1 MRRVTIYGII
11 YSLKNKNNK
20 REKEKSDETD
30 KNVHNRQGGGSLA
43 VSPRGRIVM
52 FRAAVCVMAMA
63 TALFADE
70 TIDADT
76 QLAADRKVS
85 GALYLADGA
94 TLDLNGHNLTANAI
108 AVIDNDDVPGYKFL
122 EYISSTGSQWLY
134 SNYVPSYS
142 DKVVMKVNFT
152 SMVTGSDW
160 IGLFCSRGA
169 SNDRPYMVAIQ
180 GGTKFRVDHLASG
193 VMPAGKYI
201 SCTFGTGTDY
211 TISVDG
217 ATRAWSVNGDL
228 GTWTETAAT
237 GWEATGPFSI
247 LGCHTAGAD
256 LGRDSRV
263 TLLPSCK
270 LYSFQ
275 VFDEN
280 GVVKCDMV
288 PAIRTADNAIGMYDR
303 AFGREMFIENYGSK
317 AFIAGP
323 RTTAAT
329 ITNASAA
336 ISRLCINVPADVVLT
351 NANITV
357 SGNVR
362 LVKDGDGSYFVTRTG
377 QTYTAGTDIDAGTV
391 LVDGRGTDALLG
403 KAGGNLVKN
412 GDFEA
417 EGTVVPKN
425 SNKDWNYA
433 SAAGFVCPEWTM
445 SNQSYMG
452 LSGPKTG
459 IWISDRE
466 QINNLMGAYG
476 FFMKTWGSKSGDL
489 ALEQG
494 GLTLSRGRYRIA
506 YNYTTRANAN
516 HAPATHV
523 VNLVHDGIAT
533 KIGEATVLYDEFKQY
548 KSAEWFFEIGEGD
561 EGVYTLQFLQTIA
574 DNGSAERTT
583 VLDNIVV
590 EKLAAEVVVESGAMM
605 EMASGARDFTDCRFT
620 MNGGTLKDNSGA
632 GGSNA
637 LVANMRLTAD
647 SYWENTS
654 GGGFVGRDSADTLLD
669 LGGYT
674 LEVLSEN
681 SQELNFK
688 NTTITN
694 GTMIVPEHLFLNFSG
709 DCVTATN
716 ATLDVQS
723 LLRLNAPVLVG
734 DYIARRNNAAN
745 ADKLRIYGTLSVASC
760 SNYHCSTMYCTMM
773 DGSAVDF
780 SQATAAVSG
789 LQFAENATVTIK
801 LGDSHLSNPIIP
813 WTTAPEN
820 INTVTFVRDASEK
833 GYKLEVR
840 SDGLYAVRKG
850 FMLIVK

>member
-1 MRRVTIYGII
+1 M
-11 YSLKNKNNK
+11 
-20 REKEKSDETD
+20 
-30 KNVHNRQGGGSLA
+30 
-43 VSPRGRIVM
+43 
-52 FRAAVCVMAMA
+52 
-63 TALFADE
+63 
-70 TIDADT
+70 
-76 QLAADRKVS
+76 
-85 GALYLADGA
+85 
-94 TLDLNGHNLTANAI
+94 
-108 AVIDNDDVPGYKFL
+108 
-122 EYISSTGSQWLY
+122 
-134 SNYVPSYS
+134 
-142 DKVVMKVNFT
+142 
-152 SMVTGSDW
+152 
-160 IGLFCSRGA
+160 
-169 SNDRPYMVAIQ
+169 
-180 GGTKFRVDHLASG
+180 
-193 VMPAGKYI
+193 
-201 SCTFGTGTDY
+201 
-211 TISVDG
+211 
-217 ATRAWSVNGDL
+217 
-228 GTWTETAAT
+228 
-237 GWEATGPFSI
+237 
-247 LGCHTAGAD
+247 
-256 LGRDSRV
+256 
-263 TLLPSCK
+263 
-270 LYSFQ
+270 
-275 VFDEN
+275 
-280 GVVKCDMV
+280 
-288 PAIRTADNAIGMYDR
+288 
-303 AFGREMFIENYGSK
+303 
-317 AFIAGP
+317 
-323 RTTAAT
+323 
-329 ITNASAA
+329 
-336 ISRLCINVPADVVLT
+336 
-351 NANITV
+351 
-357 SGNVR
+357 
-362 LVKDGDGSYFVTRTG
+362 
-377 QTYTAGTDIDAGTV
+377 
-391 LVDGRGTDALLG
+391 
-403 KAGGNLVKN
+403 
-412 GDFEA
+412 
-417 EGTVVPKN
+417 
-425 SNKDWNYA
+425 
-433 SAAGFVCPEWTM
+433 
-445 SNQSYMG
+445 
-452 LSGPKTG
+452 
-459 IWISDRE
+459 
-466 QINNLMGAYG
+466 
-476 FFMKTWGSKSGDL
+476 
-489 ALEQG
+489 
-494 GLTLSRGRYRIA
+494 
-506 YNYTTRANAN
+506 
-516 HAPATHV
+516 
-523 VNLVHDGIAT
+523 NLVHDGIAT

>member
-1 MRRVTIYGII
+1 MKLIKTCKIGRRV
-11 YSLKNKNNK
+11 
-20 REKEKSDETD
+20 
-30 KNVHNRQGGGSLA
+30 GGLA
-43 VSPRGRIVM
+43 MFPRGRIVM

-70 TIDADT
+70 MIDADT
-76 QLAADRKVS
+76 QLAADRTVS
-85 GALYLADGA
+85 GTLYLADGA

-122 EYISSTGSQWLY
+122 EYIASTGSQWLY

-142 DKVVMKVNFT
+142 DKVVMEVNFT

-193 VMPAGKYI
+193 VMPWGKYI
-201 SCTFGTGTDY
+201 SCTFDAGTDY

-217 ATRAWSVNGDL
+217 ATRAWSVNGDS

-256 LGRDSRV
+256 LGKDSNIS
-263 TLLPSCK
+263 LLPSCK

-288 PAIRTADNAIGMYDR
+288 PAIRTIDNAIGMYDR
-303 AFGREMFIENYGSK
+303 ASGREMFIENYGSK

-323 RTTAAT
+323 RTTVAT

-336 ISRLCINVPADVVLT
+336 ISRLRINVPADVVLT

-362 LVKDGDGSYFVTRTG
+362 LVKDGGGSYFVTRTG

-548 KSAEWFFEIGEGD
+548 KSAEWFADISEEN
-561 EGVYTLQFLQTIA
+561 EGVYALQFLQTVA
-574 DNGSAERTT
+574 ANGTSEKTT

-590 EKLAAEVVVESGAMM
+590 EKVAADVVVNSGATL
-605 EMASGARDFTDCRFT
+605 ELAGGARDFSNCQIVL
-620 MNGGTLKDNSGA
+620 NGGRFLNASGA
-632 GGSNA
+632 KTEP
-637 LVANMRLTAD
+637 LVKSMKLLAD
-647 SYWENTS
+647 STWENVAS
-654 GGGFVGRDSADTLLD
+654 GGFIAPDDGRTLLD
-669 LGGYT
+669 LGGKT
-674 LEVLSEN
+674 LTVLSEN
-681 SQELNFK
+681 SANLHFK
-688 NTTITN
+688 DSVITN
-694 GTMIVPEHLFLNFSG
+694 GTIVFPEHLWADFSG
-709 DCVTATN
+709 TGVDASSAKIVSCNLFRIYAPTVVGDIEIRRMGGGRHEIHNGGSLAVVEVFSPVTDFYPPLKLLDGV
-716 ATLDVQS
+716 TLDISERAAGISVNS
-723 LLRLNAPVLVG
+723 PTLTFEDDATIAIRLGGNHV
-734 DYIARRNNAAN
+734 RNPLISWTTPPAN
-745 ADKLRIYGTLSVASC
+745 LGTLAFVKA
-760 SNYHCSTMYCTMM
+760 
-773 DGSAVDF
+773 DGE
-780 SQATAAVSG
+780 SG
-789 LQFAENATVTIK
+789 YSLK
-801 LGDSHLSNPIIP
+801 LKD
-813 WTTAPEN
+813 
-820 INTVTFVRDASEK
+820 
-833 GYKLEVR
+833 
-840 SDGLYAVRKG
+840 DGLYAVRG
-850 FMLIVK
+850 FQLIVR

>member
-1 MRRVTIYGII
+1 MKMTTTRKIRSV
-11 YSLKNKNNK
+11 LK
-20 REKEKSDETD
+20 
-30 KNVHNRQGGGSLA
+30 VA
-43 VSPRGRIVM
+43 
-52 FRAAVCVMAMA
+52 F
-63 TALFADE
+63 TALFAVATLSQSMADE
-70 TIDADT
+70 TISVDT
-76 QLAADRKVS
+76 QLSADMTVD
-85 GALYLADGA
+85 GTLYLKNGA
-94 TLDLNGHNLTANAI
+94 TLDLNGHNLSVKALARP
-108 AVIDNDDVPGYKFL
+108 AVENEDVPGYSFI
-122 EYISSTGSQWLY
+122 EYIEANGSQWLY
-134 SNYVPSYS
+134 SDYTPA
-142 DKVVMKVNFT
+142 
-152 SMVTGSDW
+152 GSDHVEMKLELTEVPGSSAWW
-160 IGLFCSRGA
+160 IFFCSRGA
-169 SNDRPYMVAIQ
+169 DNSNSFMSGI
-180 GGTKFRVDHLASG
+180 GGTTKFRVDHQASG
-193 VMPAGKYI
+193 
-201 SCTFGTGTDY
+201 TTTGVTY
-211 TISVDG
+211 SPKFSSGVEYEISVDG
-217 ATRAWSVNGDL
+217 NTGDCKVNGSTVL
-228 GTWTETAAT
+228 TTTT
-237 GWEATGPFSI
+237 GAYDTATGPFCI
-247 LGCHTAGAD
+247 LGGHSEGNNLAAKRGTD
-256 LGRDSRV
+256 LSFI
-263 TLLPSCK
+263 PKCK
-270 LYSFQ
+270 IYSFK
-275 VFDEN
+275 VTDTN
-280 GVVKCDMV
+280 NVTKCDMV
-288 PAIRTADNAIGMYDR
+288 PAVRISDSAVGMYDR
-303 AFGREMFIENYGSK
+303 SRNMFIENYGS
-317 AFIAGP
+317 
-323 RTTAAT
+323 AALIPGYIDVA
-329 ITNASAA
+329 ITNSASS
-336 ISRLCINVPADVVLT
+336 ISSLLVNGASTNDVVKVT
-351 NANITV
+351 
-357 SGNVR
+357 GNVR
-362 LVKDGDGSYFVTRTG
+362 LVKAGAGTYLPTKAG
-377 QTYTAGTDIDAGTV
+377 QTYTGGTV
-391 LVDGRGTDALLG
+391 VSNGVISVKGNGTTALLG
-403 KAGGNLVKN
+403 MAGGNIVNN
-412 GDFEA
+412 GTFDDT
-417 EGTVVPKN
+417 GTTSGSGN
-425 SNKDWNYA
+425 SGNWNYA
-433 SAAGFVCPEWTM
+433 TASGFNLLNWNI
-445 SNQSYMG
+445 SNRACMG
-452 LSGPKTG
+452 LSKASGVWVASGMNVGTYAFYMRTSDTDGKGHTG
-459 IWISDRE
+459 DI
-466 QINNLMGAYG
+466 
-476 FFMKTWGSKSGDL
+476 

-494 GLTLSRGRYRIA
+494 GLALSRGRYRIA
-506 YNYTTRANAN
+506 YAYATRKN
-516 HAPATHV
+516 ATHYPVTNHCNV
-523 VNLVHDGIAT
+523 VKGNVTNELGV
-533 KIGEATVLYDEFKQY
+533 TVAKSAQQTSLA
-548 KSAEWFFEIGEGD
+548 SAEWFFEIGEGE
-561 EGVYTLQFLQTIA
+561 EGVYTLQFLQTLA

-590 EKLAAEVVVESGAMM
+590 EKLAAEVVVESGAMV
-605 EMASGARDFTDCRFT
+605 ELASGARDFTDCRFT

-637 LVANMRLTAD
+637 LVANMRLTAG

>member
-1 MRRVTIYGII
+1 MTITRKIRR
-11 YSLKNKNNK
+11 
-20 REKEKSDETD
+20 
-30 KNVHNRQGGGSLA
+30 GGGKTLGYVA
-43 VSPRGRIVM
+43 
-52 FRAAVCVMAMA
+52 VMA
-63 TALFADE
+63 LFTIAMLSQSMADE
-70 TIDADT
+70 TISVDT
-76 QLAADRKVS
+76 QLSADMTVD
-85 GALYLADGA
+85 GTLYLKNGA
-94 TLDLNGHNLTANAI
+94 TLDLNGHNLSVKALARP
-108 AVIDNDDVPGYKFL
+108 AVENEDVPGYSFI
-122 EYISSTGSQWLY
+122 EYIEANGSQWLY
-134 SNYVPSYS
+134 SDYTPA
-142 DKVVMKVNFT
+142 
-152 SMVTGSDW
+152 GSDRVEMKLELTGVPGSSAWW
-160 IGLFCSRGA
+160 IFFCTRGT
-169 SNDRPYMVAIQ
+169 SNQQNSFMSGI
-180 GGTKFRVDHLASG
+180 GGTTKFRVDHKASG
-193 VMPAGKYI
+193 
-201 SCTFGTGTDY
+201 TTTGTTY
-211 TISVDG
+211 SPGFSKGGVYEISVDG
-217 ATRAWSVNGDL
+217 NTGACKVNGSTVL
-228 GTWTETAAT
+228 TTTT
-237 GWEATGPFSI
+237 GAYDTATGPFSI
-247 LGCHTAGAD
+247 LGGHELGAGLAAKQGTA
-256 LGRDSRV
+256 LSYI
-263 TLLPSCK
+263 PKCK
-270 LYSFQ
+270 VYSFK
-275 VFDEN
+275 VTDTN
-280 GVVKCDMV
+280 NVTKCDMV
-288 PAIRTADNAIGMYDR
+288 PAVRISDSAVGMYDR
-303 AFGREMFIENYGSK
+303 SRNMFIENYGS
-317 AFIAGP
+317 
-323 RTTAAT
+323 AALIPGYIDVA
-329 ITNASAA
+329 ITNSASS
-336 ISRLCINVPADVVLT
+336 ISSLLVNGASTNDVVKVT
-351 NANITV
+351 
-357 SGNVR
+357 GNVR
-362 LVKDGDGSYFVTRTG
+362 LVKAGAGTYLPTKAG
-377 QTYTAGTDIDAGTV
+377 QTYTGGTIVSNGVISVKGNGT
-391 LVDGRGTDALLG
+391 TALLG
-403 KAGGNLVKN
+403 TAGGNIVKN
-412 GDFEA
+412 GTFDGV
-417 EGTVVPKN
+417 GTTSGSGN
-425 SNKDWNYA
+425 SGNWNYA
-433 SAAGFVCPEWTM
+433 TASGFNLPNWNI
-445 SNQSYMG
+445 SNRACMG
-452 LSGPKTG
+452 LSKASGVWVASGMNVGTYAFYMRTSDTDGKGHTG
-459 IWISDRE
+459 DI
-466 QINNLMGAYG
+466 
-476 FFMKTWGSKSGDL
+476 

-494 GLTLSRGRYRIA
+494 GLALSRGRYRIA
-506 YNYTTRANAN
+506 YAYATRKN
-516 HAPATHV
+516 ATHYPVTNHCNV
-523 VNLVHDGIAT
+523 VKGNVTNELGV
-533 KIGEATVLYDEFKQY
+533 TVAKSAQQSALA
-548 KSAEWFFEIGEGD
+548 SAEWFFEIGEGD

-813 WTTAPEN
+813 WTTVPEN